1 MRLEQFGTMA
11 DGEPV
16 QQVQL
21 AAGGLSAAII
31 SYGAALQQL
40 YLDGCDYSLV
50 LGFNDFASYQRYS
63 QHYGANCGRVAN
75 RIAGARL
82 HLAGRDYQL
91 DNNFLGKHCL
101 HGGKY
106 GYSKRNW
113 NLLDCGDN
121 YARLELVDSDGCGG
135 FPGTVRVRC
144 EYRLSAPATLQLTLS
159 AEAQADTVC
168 NLAHHSYFC
177 LDASGDIRDHRFSI
191 AADSYLPVD
200 SDLIPT
206 GAVAPVVG
214 TDYDLRQAR
223 SLRAAIAAGVV
234 YDHNYCLAD
243 KRRQLSEVAQVS
255 SANSGISL
263 RLASTE
269 PGLQF
274 YAGNNIDSVVAGV
287 NGAIYRPFSGFCL
300 EPQLWPAANSHPHF
314 PSIELRAGE
323 RYEQISSFSFQLS

>member
-1 MRLEQFGTMA
+1 MA

-21 AAGGLSAAII
+21 AEGGLSAAII

-101 HGGKY
+101 HSGKQ

-113 NLLDCGDN
+113 NLLDYGDD
-121 YARLELVDSDGCGG
+121 YARLELVDPDGCGG

-200 SDLIPT
+200 ADLIPT

-255 SANSGISL
+255 SANSGLACAWRAPSPVCSSTRVIISIALSLVSTVLFIGRSRDFAWSRNCGQPLTRTRISL
-263 RLASTE
+263 VSSSELASAMSR
-269 PGLQF
+269 L
-274 YAGNNIDSVVAGV
+274 VVFL
-287 NGAIYRPFSGFCL
+287 FSL
-300 EPQLWPAANSHPHF
+300 VKNL
-314 PSIELRAGE
+314 
-323 RYEQISSFSFQLS
+323 